1 MTDEQQKI
9 LASIVLNNSERID
22 VLASTVT
29 NLIERM
35 ADAGDDFE
43 GRANRLRSDA
53 EQLAALAVAAEKER
67 EELRKFF
74 GLA

>member
-1 MTDEQQKI
+1 MTDEQQKR
-9 LASIVLNNSERID
+9 LAAIVLTDSERIC
-22 VLASTVT
+22 VLSSIVT

-35 ADAGDDFE
+35 ADSGDDFE
-43 GRANRLRSDA
+43 GRANALRSDA
-53 EQLAALAVAAEKER
+53 DQLAAGANAAEKER